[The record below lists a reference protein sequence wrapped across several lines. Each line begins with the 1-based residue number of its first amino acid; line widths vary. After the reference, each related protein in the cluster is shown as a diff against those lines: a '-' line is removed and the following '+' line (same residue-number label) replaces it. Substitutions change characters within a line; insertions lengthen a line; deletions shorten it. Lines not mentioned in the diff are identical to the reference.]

1 MRKVMV
7 CARTSAHRMLRNVCS
22 IYTYIG
28 AWFCSFIQE
37 PGEPKPVQSA
47 PLETAPS
54 LESPPQELDVVQY
67 MSCTCVQRMFS
78 IFAVVFGISISSLA
92 VFRPPTIPQ
101 RQHQEVA
108 APVQQS
114 GKVET
119 HKKELGLETCFVR
132 KVPLCARNFSLRMLS
147 WFMVLKLRIS
157 GVAVFL
163 RTYLILMRSL
173 AKDFGI

>member
-1 MRKVMV
+1 
-7 CARTSAHRMLRNVCS
+7 
-22 IYTYIG
+22 
-28 AWFCSFIQE
+28 
-37 PGEPKPVQSA
+37 
-47 PLETAPS
+47 
-54 LESPPQELDVVQY
+54 
-67 MSCTCVQRMFS
+67 MFS

-119 HKKELGLETCFVR
+119 HKKELGLETCFAR